1 MTLQHVEILF
11 QLIAFLFAISVHES
25 AHAWMA
31 NRLGDPTARMLG
43 RISLNPIKHIDP
55 IGTVLLPLIAM
66 LTHLP
71 VIGWA
76 KPTPVD
82 PRNFRNQVRDDILTS
97 VAGPV
102 SNLIV
107 ATAATILL
115 AAIAG
120 LVPGGRMLVRGTI
133 AGFVLNNASLTPV
146 ALLLY
151 QFLVINVL
159 LAVFNLIPVPPLDGS
174 HVLRHLLPD
183 AVRQIYDSVG
193 MFALMALVFFGGS
206 LLMALIRPVL
216 GIYISVYCVSYG
228 QFVILALITAFV
240 VAAYLLIVGGLEAT
254 ATVLGLL
261 FFCFAAVSLNLVW
274 RIYNFKRFL
283 RRSLTTAPHKAV
295 GIAALY

>member
-1 MTLQHVEILF
+1 MSLDHVVILF

-25 AHAWMA
+25 AHAWTA
-31 NRLGDPTARMLG
+31 NRQGDPTARMLG

-82 PRNFRNQVRDDILTS
+82 PRNFKNPVRDDILTS

-102 SNLIV
+102 SNFMV

-115 AAIAG
+115 GAIEVLA
-120 LVPGGRMLVRGTI
+120 PGGRMLVRGTMV
-133 AGFVLNNASLTPV
+133 GFVSESSLAPV
-146 ALLLY
+146 AMLLN

-183 AVRQIYDSVG
+183 GVRQVYDRIGV
-193 MFALMALVFFGGS
+193 FALMALVFFGGG
-206 LLMALIRPVL
+206 LLMALITPVL
-216 GIYISVYCVSYG
+216 NLYRSILMGI
-228 QFVILALITAFV
+228 
-240 VAAYLLIVGGLEAT
+240 
-254 ATVLGLL
+254 
-261 FFCFAAVSLNLVW
+261 
-274 RIYNFKRFL
+274 
-283 RRSLTTAPHKAV
+283 
-295 GIAALY
+295 

>member
-11 QLIAFLFAISVHES
+11 QVVAFLFAISVHES

-31 NRLGDPTARMLG
+31 NRQGDPTARMLG
-43 RISLNPIKHIDP
+43 RITLNPIKHIDP
-55 IGTVLLPLIAM
+55 VGTVLLPLIAM
-66 LTHLP
+66 LTHFP

-82 PRNFRNQVRDDILTS
+82 PRNFRNPVRDDILTS

-102 SNLIV
+102 SNFLV
-107 ATAATILL
+107 ATGATALL
-115 AAIAG
+115 AAIAA

-133 AGFVLNNASLTPV
+133 VGFMQEGAALTPV

-183 AVRQIYDSVG
+183 GVRQIYDSVG

-216 GIYISVYCVSYG
+216 GLYISV
-228 QFVILALITAFV
+228 LM
-240 VAAYLLIVGGLEAT
+240 
-254 ATVLGLL
+254 
-261 FFCFAAVSLNLVW
+261 
-274 RIYNFKRFL
+274 
-283 RRSLTTAPHKAV
+283 
-295 GIAALY
+295 GI